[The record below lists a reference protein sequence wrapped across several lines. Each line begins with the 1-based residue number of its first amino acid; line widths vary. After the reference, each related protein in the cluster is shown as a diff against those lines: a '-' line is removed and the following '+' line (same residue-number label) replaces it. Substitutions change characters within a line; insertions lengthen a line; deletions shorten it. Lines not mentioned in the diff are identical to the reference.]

1 MNWTRR
7 PKKQAILGKKHAGFF
22 LLSHHRL
29 RRRPAPA
36 PCSATF
42 LSLPCCDRARS
53 TAALFRS
60 TKKGGGLAHEGH
72 KSERAR
78 ERERERRVS
87 FFCLFFFFD
96 SALFSFSLSLLSL
109 SGTPSFPKREPCPAT
124 PPPGSS
130 ATTRAASN
138 GGASPGWRQRRSG
151 SSHGERERERGLS
164 SSETALLRSSATQ
177 SIRPFLSLPSSLS
190 LSPPLPLSN
199 LPTDNDSAGTAT

>member
-96 SALFSFSLSLLSL
+96 SALFSFSLSPLSL
-109 SGTPSFPKREPCPAT
+109 GNSLLPKERAMSGYTSTWVQCDN
-124 PPPGSS
+124 PGCLKWRRIS
-130 ATTRAASN
+130 RVAAE
-138 GGASPGWRQRRSG
+138 AL
-151 SSHGERERERGLS
+151 GE
-164 SSETALLRSSATQ
+164 Q
-177 SIRPFLSLPSSLS
+177 SW
-190 LSPPLPLSN
+190 
-199 LPTDNDSAGTAT
+199 